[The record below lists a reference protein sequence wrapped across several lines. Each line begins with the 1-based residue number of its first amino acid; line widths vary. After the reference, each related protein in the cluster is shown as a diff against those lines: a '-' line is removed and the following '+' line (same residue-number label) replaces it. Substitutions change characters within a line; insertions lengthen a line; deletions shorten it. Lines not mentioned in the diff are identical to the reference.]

1 MPSGIIN
8 DETPVLEGNVAAH
21 QAGMAT
27 LNNRM
32 EDAKNERNR
41 DWSNLPEKH
50 PLNQFVKELPAL
62 LEKTGYT
69 EMYGVELKITPEGK
83 PPAHTTLM
91 ILQKFLR
98 ANEGDLT
105 RAKEQLTNALKWR
118 KEYKPLDALNET
130 FPQDKFGGL
139 GYVTKVTGA
148 TETKN
153 EQDVVTFNIY
163 GAAAKDPKKT
173 FGDTDAFVRW
183 RVALMELTL
192 QQLDLNSGTEI
203 IPDYGVG
210 QNPYQFDYGKGADP
224 YLAIQVHDYQSVS
237 FFRQPSEIK
246 QSSQKIIDMFQRYY
260 PETVSYK
267 YFVNVPTIMQ
277 WMMGAMKML
286 MSKDSIQKMT
296 WMTAGNQLNQYLG
309 SDVPKEYGGKGP
321 ALEGSAMTVKYDTQQ
336 AGATPVADD
345 KTGGESAP
353 AEAAA
358 GHDLGD
364 TQAPEIKT

>member
-1 MPSGIIN
+1 
-8 DETPVLEGNVAAH
+8 
-21 QAGMAT
+21 
-27 LNNRM
+27 
-32 EDAKNERNR
+32 
-41 DWSNLPEKH
+41 
-50 PLNQFVKELPAL
+50 
-62 LEKTGYT
+62 
-69 EMYGVELKITPEGK
+69 
-83 PPAHTTLM
+83 
-91 ILQKFLR
+91 
-98 ANEGDLT
+98 
-105 RAKEQLTNALKWR
+105 
-118 KEYKPLDALNET
+118 
-130 FPQDKFGGL
+130 PQDKFGGL

-192 QQLDLNSGTEI
+192 KQLDLNSGTEI

-321 ALEGSAMTVKYDTQQ
+321 GLEGSATTVKYDSDQT
-336 AGATPVADD
+336 GATPVADG
-345 KTGGESAP
+345 KTGEESAP